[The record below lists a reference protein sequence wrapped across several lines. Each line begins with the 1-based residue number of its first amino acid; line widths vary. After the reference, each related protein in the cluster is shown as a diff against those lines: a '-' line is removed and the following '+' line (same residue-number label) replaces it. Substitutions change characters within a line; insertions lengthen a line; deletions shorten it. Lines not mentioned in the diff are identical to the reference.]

1 MNKKI
6 AVYVMGGLLTI
17 SAIGFGFTN
26 ITSAAEK
33 KPQEQMMQSN
43 QMGDM
48 MGKMDPKAM
57 AEMMKSPEM
66 QKQCI
71 EMMKNPEMQQA
82 MKEIMKAPEMQGMM
96 KQMLQQDMAFHQMM
110 ADLVNSVDMNSDHTM
125 QPQGQQPATS
135 ENATPV
141 DHGAHHK

>member
-6 AVYVMGGLLTI
+6 AVYVMGGLLTV
-17 SAIGFGFTN
+17 SAIGFGFAN

-33 KPQEQMMQSN
+33 NPPAQMMQSN
-43 QMGDM
+43 QMDNM
-48 MGKMDPKAM
+48 MGNMDPKAM

-66 QKQCI
+66 QKQCV
-71 EMMKNPEMQQA
+71 EMMKN
-82 MKEIMKAPEMQGMM
+82 PEMQGMM

-125 QPQGQQPATS
+125 QPQQQQPAVPEDDQPT
-135 ENATPV
+135 
-141 DHGAHHK
+141 DHSVHHG

>member
-6 AVYVMGGLLTI
+6 AAYVMGGLLTV
-17 SAIGFGFTN
+17 SVIGFGFTN

-33 KPQEQMMQSN
+33 NPSAQMMQSN

-82 MKEIMKAPEMQGMM
+82 MKDVMKTPEMQGMM
-96 KQMLQQDMAFHQMM
+96 KQMMQQDMAFHQMM

-125 QPQGQQPATS
+125 QPPGQQPAMP
-135 ENATPV
+135 ENAQQT